1 MKTKATCDFL
11 ITDIEVNVV
20 VDSASDASLMNEE
33 LFTKH
38 FVYDT
43 VVSMLVKTDLDGSPN
58 SSPLEAN
65 T

>member
-43 VVSMLVKTDLDGSPN
+43 VVSMLVKTDLDG
-58 SSPLEAN
+58 
-65 T
+65 